1 MPRAPIP
8 TWFYAVVVVR
18 RGDRFLLVQE
28 ASHGNVWYLPA
39 GRVEAGERLEDA
51 AHREA
56 LEETG
61 VPVVLEGI
69 LRVQHTAYP
78 EASRVRVVFV
88 ARPAD
93 DRPPKTV
100 PDADSLQARWVTLEE
115 LDRLPLRGPDVREF
129 FAAVAGG
136 ATVAPLTLLEAE
148 E

>member
-18 RGDRFLLVQE
+18 RDDRFLLVQE

-51 AHREA
+51 ARREA

-69 LRVQHTAYP
+69 LRVQHTAYRDT
-78 EASRVRVVFV
+78 SRVRVVFV

-93 DRPPKTV
+93 DRPPKSA
-100 PDADSLQARWVTLEE
+100 PDADSLQARWVTLDE
-115 LDRLPLRGPDVREF
+115 LAQLPLRGPDVRAF
-129 FAAVAGG
+129 FEAVAGG
-136 ATVAPLTLLEAE
+136 APVAPLTLMEAE
-148 E
+148 G